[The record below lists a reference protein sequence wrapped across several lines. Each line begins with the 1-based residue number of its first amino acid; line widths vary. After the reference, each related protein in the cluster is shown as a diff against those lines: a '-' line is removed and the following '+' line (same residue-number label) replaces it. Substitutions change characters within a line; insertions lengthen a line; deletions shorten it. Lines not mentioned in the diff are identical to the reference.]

1 MLNWIDKPALI
12 DADERAAAAYRDA
25 SGAIDY
31 RESRGLKVS
40 KAMRHRELD
49 AYMMR
54 VATFDALVRA
64 GIVHVG
70 TCVGAETSIAV

>member
-12 DADERAAAAYRDA
+12 AADERAAAAYRDA
-25 SGAIDY
+25 SEAIAY
-31 RESRGLKVS
+31 REGRGLKAS
-40 KAMRHRELD
+40 QAMRRREVD

-64 GIVHVG
+64 GIVHID
-70 TCVGAETSIAV
+70 TCIGAETSIAV